1 MNLKMEIRPSL
12 LQYLKVE
19 KSNLRMQMILQN
31 LLRVMRL
38 RLAIIRRE
46 RQLNPIPRKVQPNL
60 SFKLEKALKQKMAV
74 YQWSTTLL
82 GLRL

>member
-19 KSNLRMQMILQN
+19 RSNLRMQMILQN

-46 RQLNPIPRKVQPNL
+46 RQLIPIPWRVQPNL
-60 SFKLEKALKQKMAV
+60 SSKL
-74 YQWSTTLL
+74 
-82 GLRL
+82 